1 MTYHKRWRLIKKV
14 TPPKAKALLGIYG
27 VPVEAASLAEDI
39 ARLEVILHLL
49 GKIDSANITA
59 TRTQADRD
67 YGQDMLKSQIALVE
81 SWHRSARLKLREF
94 LAP

>member
-1 MTYHKRWRLIKKV
+1 MNYKPWRLVGKV
-14 TPPKAKALLGIYG
+14 TPRKAKALAGIYG

-39 ARLEVILHLL
+39 ARLEEVLHLL
-49 GKIDSANITA
+49 GKIDTANISAN
-59 TRTQADRD
+59 RTQADRD

-81 SWHRSARLKLREF
+81 SWHKSARLKLREY